1 MHSIT
6 IDYKHELYLSYHRPR
21 FDGSVVS
28 YILQIKIIDIKT
40 DSTKRKE
47 SGAERGGGAFKP
59 RQSMQPIERNN
70 PRRPIR

>member
-28 YILQIKIIDIKT
+28 YILQINIKI
-40 DSTKRKE
+40 DSTKREE
-47 SGAERGGGAFKP
+47 SGAERGGV
-59 RQSMQPIERNN
+59 
-70 PRRPIR
+70 